1 MMGEAWVFSGWC
13 RVRAQG
19 GLMPVSRVRGGR
31 RRRKRVERAGQ
42 ELLLLMVLILVCSAG
57 ALAQSGEG
65 KPSAIAPIS
74 ATVTVEAPS
83 RELPAEVSKKEIA
96 VNELAPMDLRE
107 LVGRIADLA
116 GVDAL
121 LEDRPGRVADGDV
134 EMRPAVPF
142 GLSMTGTVPAVLDE
156 VARLSGYDWGWAEGR
171 LVFYRYADIGQ
182 RPPERVPGG
191 VHVDVLAA
199 VAGEETPEPAPEVDS
214 AVPEGV
220 GGTKDAEGAPE
231 AGRVAASVPGELEP
245 GGRPVVPDARASVEG
260 QGEAAPAEQVPPA
273 PAGWEVSPDVHG
285 TVEGVLRAWAE
296 RAGWQVAW
304 ESKHRFEVG
313 AAAEFEPGETE
324 EAGFLAAADAL
335 LAIGPMRRSLSA
347 TAYPNKWLVVQ
358 DVGSTGQ

>member
-1 MMGEAWVFSGWC
+1 ME
-13 RVRAQG
+13 RT
-19 GLMPVSRVRGGR
+19 GR
-31 RRRKRVERAGQ
+31 
-42 ELLLLMVLILVCSAG
+42 ELLLLTVLVVVCSAG
-57 ALAQSGEG
+57 AVAQSGSG
-65 KPSAIAPIS
+65 KPWAIAPIS

-83 RELPAEVSKKEIA
+83 RDLPAEIADREIE
-96 VNELAPMDLRE
+96 VNELAPMELRE

-116 GVDAL
+116 GVDAI

-134 EMRPAVPF
+134 ATQPAVPF

-171 LVFYRYADIGQ
+171 LVFYRYADFGQ

-199 VAGEETPEPAPEVDS
+199 VAGEKMPAPEVDS
-214 AVPEGV
+214 AAPEDV
-220 GGTKDAEGAPE
+220 GETKDAEAASE
-231 AGRVAASVPGELEP
+231 AGRVAASVPGEPEP
-245 GGRPVVPDARASVEG
+245 GGRPVVPGAGVSVEG
-260 QGEAAPAEQVPPA
+260 RGEAP

-285 TVEGVLRAWAE
+285 TVEGVLRAWAD

-335 LAIGPMRRSLSA
+335 LAIGPMRRVLSA

-358 DVGSTGQ
+358 DVGSAGQ